1 MSYQD
6 VVDLTEDRE
15 PQNPIQDNMEN
26 YRKLLSLGKQ
36 RLLQSLDH
44 FLILFVMQD
53 IRVHGNILEC

>member
-6 VVDLTEDRE
+6 VVNLTEDRK

-36 RLLQSLDH
+36 VLLSVTPDLVIEAFCH
-44 FLILFVMQD
+44 LILKAA
-53 IRVHGNILEC
+53 GY

>member
-44 FLILFVMQD
+44 FVSFFL
-53 IRVHGNILEC
+53 